1 MPESVV
7 WSSGMSSST
16 MTSFGICAVVEEALG
31 GTSTSGVSGIDTG
44 EGLDFFLGGLLPV
57 TLLHDGRNHNT

>member
-1 MPESVV
+1 
-7 WSSGMSSST
+7 
-16 MTSFGICAVVEEALG
+16 MTSFGIWAVVEEALG

-57 TLLHDGRNHNT
+57 TLLHDGRKHNT